1 MIYILYL
8 ILQFIRYTQFYYLYD
23 ILCIILKII
32 YFNKANE
39 YYSKVRSND
48 SKLFKIQN
56 EFIQLLSKIDYKEI
70 YPCGSFSCLL
80 NILDR
85 SDIDI
90 GLLLE
95 NNDNN
100 NEISNSLMK
109 LGFKYKGKCEY
120 NNTNKELEYDSY
132 VIYKNNIEIEIKV
145 RLITPYKK
153 YMMPI
158 IEYYKNLSNND
169 KVIFTYIK
177 YLLKDNI
184 EYYSLNKKIFYNY
197 VCYKINSNSYVK
209 I

>member
-23 ILCIILKII
+23 ILYIILKII

-48 SKLFKIQN
+48 NKLFKIQN
-56 EFIQLLSKIDYKEI
+56 EIIQLLSKIDYKEI

-100 NEISNSLMK
+100 NEILNSLNE
-109 LGFKYKGKCEY
+109 LGFKYMGKCEY
-120 NNTNKELEYDSY
+120 NNSNKELEYDSY

-145 RLITPYKK
+145 RLIAPYKK

-177 YLLKDNI
+177 YLLKDNK